1 MPMAL
6 THTRIIWALSLMV
19 AQVPGVTPGPPC
31 AQGVA
36 ATPHG
41 EVRDNKMCKKCWI
54 VFLDLINYWTF
65 L

>member
-1 MPMAL
+1 MHMAL

-41 EVRDNKMCKKCWI
+41 EVCRARQQD
-54 VFLDLINYWTF
+54 V
-65 L
+65 